1 MIECCAPGSVRRAR
15 HEPGHES
22 ELTGRRYHQ
31 APRSMMLRKWNRV
44 AISDIGAHSAIDFL
58 NETNSFGSQLL
69 EATSF
74 CIEHG
79 EIVRES
85 KG

>member
-1 MIECCAPGSVRRAR
+1 
-15 HEPGHES
+15 
-22 ELTGRRYHQ
+22 
-31 APRSMMLRKWNRV
+31 MMLRKWNRV